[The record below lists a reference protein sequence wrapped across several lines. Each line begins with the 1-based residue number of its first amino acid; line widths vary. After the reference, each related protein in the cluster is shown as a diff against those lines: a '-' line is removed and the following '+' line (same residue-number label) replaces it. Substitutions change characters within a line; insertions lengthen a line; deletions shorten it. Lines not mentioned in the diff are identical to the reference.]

1 MCARLA
7 QADSCSYCID
17 NGGEVAS
24 AGVITRRVSDLWVS
38 PCLSSH
44 AQLLS
49 APLVLCRYYSSRITP
64 LYTALHANASGQ
76 LSPPRPSLH
85 ANPVNLLVVPSPREY
100 YTLDWGTGL
109 TDALLGHSLADPSL
123 VTTVY
128 SDDPWTRQWSEAS
141 VVCVPNAALFVGEEP

>member
-1 MCARLA
+1 M
-7 QADSCSYCID
+7 
-17 NGGEVAS
+17 S
-24 AGVITRRVSDLWVS
+24 ACDAH
-38 PCLSSH
+38 PYASSH
-44 AQLLS
+44 AQLVS

-76 LSPPRPSLH
+76 LSPPLPSLH

-109 TDALLGHSLADPSL
+109 THALLGHSLADPNL

-128 SDDPWTRQWSEAS
+128 SDDPWTKQWSEAS
-141 VVCVPNAALFVGEEP
+141 VVCVPNAALFGEELRHRLFVCAW